1 MCKGV
6 SMRIRTSIFMTILF
20 FLFAGGFTY
29 EIMSIVKIKGGM
41 IAEKDRMTK
50 DFTKDLNNEI
60 AKLEYYPNKDDIII
74 YIRKRHKNIP
84 DKTATAIAKNILLAS
99 EKYKIDFGLI
109 LGVIEVESGFNPYAK
124 SSAGAIGLMQVM
136 PSVWCKQFGIKNYK
150 DLYGIATNIDCG
162 TRVLKKYI
170 CREDGNVVSA
180 LKAYNGTANNKF
192 SDKVLIATAKFI
204 TSVRI
209 LRNDKPGKSC
219 NN

>member
-1 MCKGV
+1 MKTH
-6 SMRIRTSIFMTILF
+6 ISIFITIV
-20 FLFAGGFTY
+20 FLLLAGIFTY
-29 EIMSIVKIKGGM
+29 EIVSVVKIKGGTV
-41 IAEKDRMTK
+41 AEKDRMTK
-50 DFTKDLNNEI
+50 DFIKDFNNEI

-84 DKTATAIAKNILLAS
+84 DKTAKAIAKNILLAS

-109 LGVIEVESGFNPYAK
+109 LGVIEVESGFNPSAK

-136 PSVWCKQFGIKNYK
+136 PSVWCKPFGIKDYK
-150 DLYGIATNIDCG
+150 DFYGIATNIDCG

-170 CREDGNVVSA
+170 CRENGNVVSA
-180 LKAYNGTANNKF
+180 LKAYNGTASNKF

-209 LRNDKPGKSC
+209 LRDDKPGKSC
-219 NN
+219 NNR